1 VATQWI
7 NAYRFLGL
15 ASSDGSFLEDYR
27 DSLARAATQH
37 YVEARRAGDATVY
50 GFLGER
56 TVAPGTYIG
65 GPVWMFGFYDT
76 NTLWRLQRDTNDAP
90 IGNPALP
97 PSRIMA
103 AVARTLRDI
112 EPSVMGD
119 GSVGGDWPKNLQYT
133 WQGSRIG
140 ATLSLVVANDR
151 PIYTPEKTSVTA
163 LFLRAGEQTGDAVLT
178 NKGKDMVQFALS
190 AAINE
195 RAPLGK
201 LQGQYLSRLHAAVAR
216 LTNNGGTP
224 PPPPPP
230 PPPAGQVPAAPSDL
244 VAVALSA
251 TDIQLSWTDNSD
263 NETNFL
269 LEKSSGGAFVQF
281 NMRGQNVTTFRVTGL
296 TPNTKSSFR
305 VRAKNANGTS
315 AYTNIAIASTL
326 N

>member
-1 VATQWI
+1 AF
-7 NAYRFLGL
+7 RFLGL
-15 ASSDGSFLEDYR
+15 ASADGSFLDDFR
-27 DSLARAATQH
+27 GGLARAATQH
-37 YVEARRAGDATVY
+37 YVEAHRAGETKLY

-56 TVAPGTYIG
+56 AVLPGTYIG

-76 NTLWRLQRDTNDAP
+76 NTMYRLLRDTGDAP
-90 IGNPALP
+90 IGNPAMT
-97 PSRIMA
+97 PSRILTT
-103 AVARTLRDI
+103 VARTLEDI
-112 EPSVMGD
+112 EPTVAGN
-119 GSVGGDWPKNLQYT
+119 GTAGGDWPKNLEYT
-133 WQGSRIG
+133 YLGSRIG
-140 ATLSLVVANDR
+140 GTLADVIANDR
-151 PIYTPEKTSVTA
+151 PIFSPEKCSVTA
-163 LFLRAGEQTGDAVLT
+163 LFLRAGELSGDAALT
-178 NKGKDMVQFALS
+178 DEGRTMVQFALS
-190 AAINE
+190 AAAGD
-195 RAPLGK
+195 RVPLGK

-224 PPPPPP
+224 PRPPP
-230 PPPAGQVPAAPSDL
+230 PPPAGQAPAAPSDL

-269 LEKSSGGAFVQF
+269 LEKSTGGAFVQF

-296 TPNTKSSFR
+296 APNTKSSFR